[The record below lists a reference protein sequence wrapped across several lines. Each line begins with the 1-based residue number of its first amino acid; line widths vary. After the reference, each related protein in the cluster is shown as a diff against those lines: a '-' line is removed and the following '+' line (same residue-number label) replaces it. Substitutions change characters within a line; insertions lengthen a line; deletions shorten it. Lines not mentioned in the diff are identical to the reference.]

1 MCEFCNGKRQKI
13 ENGYTYGNAMIVN
26 IDASVYT
33 MNRKGF
39 IGVLKIAS
47 KAVKFGIYAVVKD
60 DKAIMLNEK
69 YEDIG
74 SLKNAVAEYKRHG
87 FKVYWNENN
96 NDGGQS

>member
-1 MCEFCNGKRQKI
+1 
-13 ENGYTYGNAMIVN
+13 MIVN

-39 IGVLKIAS
+39 RGVLKIAS

-69 YEDIG
+69 YEDTD
-74 SLKNAVAEYKRHG
+74 LWLVAYQQSKMMKEYSRHLAMTQWTRLCP
-87 FKVYWNENN
+87 KLSKWKMK
-96 NDGGQS
+96 

>member
-1 MCEFCNGKRQKI
+1 MPWSEKNQLLPYLWKKVGGRL
-13 ENGYTYGNAMIVN
+13 IVN

-39 IGVLKIAS
+39 RGVLKIAS
-47 KAVKFGIYAVVKD
+47 KAVECGIYAVVKD

-69 YEDIG
+69 YEDIV
-74 SLKNAVAEYKRHG
+74 SLRNAVAEYKKHG

-96 NDGGQS
+96 NDSKQS

>member
-1 MCEFCNGKRQKI
+1 MWQEVG
-13 ENGYTYGNAMIVN
+13 GGMIVN

-39 IGVLKIAS
+39 RGVLKIAS

-74 SLKNAVAEYKRHG
+74 SLKNAVAEYKKHG

-96 NDGGQS
+96 NDGEQS

>member
-1 MCEFCNGKRQKI
+1 MWQEVG
-13 ENGYTYGNAMIVN
+13 GGMIVN

-39 IGVLKIAS
+39 RGVLKIAS

-69 YEDIG
+69 YED
-74 SLKNAVAEYKRHG
+74 KKHG